1 MNAPSYSEA
10 AERSPSEDAGS
21 ETEIGSVVKHEYGER
36 AAKIG
41 GDSERIISSVALFTS
56 KSIKELE
63 GLTFELQGLQ

>member
-10 AERSPSEDAGS
+10 AERSPSEDAAS
-21 ETEIGSVVKHEYGER
+21 ETEISSVAKHEYGER
-36 AAKIG
+36 ATKIG

-63 GLTFELQGLQ
+63 